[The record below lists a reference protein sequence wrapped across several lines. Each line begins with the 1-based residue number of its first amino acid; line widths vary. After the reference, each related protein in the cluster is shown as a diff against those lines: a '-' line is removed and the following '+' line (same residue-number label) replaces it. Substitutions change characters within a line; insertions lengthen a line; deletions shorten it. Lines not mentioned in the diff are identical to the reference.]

1 MGTMR
6 YVVTVENQVFEID
19 VGRDGRVWVNN
30 RPYDVDFSGLDGR
43 PECSLLVDHRSYEA
57 HIEQAE
63 PDECQMVVA
72 GRPYRARLRHE
83 GRCDLK
89 DDDCPLDSVDIG
101 DVRAPLPG
109 LLVAV
114 PVTVG
119 QRVTSGEVVAV
130 LESMKM
136 NLELC
141 ASQSGIV
148 QAVHATPGMDV
159 GQGEVV
165 VKVGS
170 EEQHE

>member
-1 MGTMR
+1 MR
-6 YVVTVENQVFEID
+6 YVVTVEEQVFEID

-63 PDECQMVVA
+63 PDECQMV
-72 GRPYRARLRHE
+72 
-83 GRCDLK
+83 
-89 DDDCPLDSVDIG
+89 DSVDIG
-101 DVRAPLPG
+101 EVRAPLPG

-119 QRVTSGEVVAV
+119 QRVMSGEVVAV

-141 ASQSGIV
+141 ASQSGVV
-148 QAVHATPGMDV
+148 QSVHATPGMDV